1 MNNTTTDNNTDLE
14 EYIRSNIIK
23 IFHLT
28 ETSSMSPV
36 RANWKVVNLDLRVK
50 GVSRLR
56 IVNISILVS
65 AFLLN
70 SLLSEIDSYFSFFL
84 TFKLIV
90 PAAYSQVP
98 IYIVSKKS
106 GDLIKRHGI
115 PQFC

>member
-1 MNNTTTDNNTDLE
+1 MNNTTADNNTDLE

-36 RANWKVVNLDLRVK
+36 RANWKVVDLDLRVK

-56 IVNISILVS
+56 IVNISIFVS

-70 SLLSEIDSYFSFFL
+70 SLLSEIDSCFSFFL

>member
-1 MNNTTTDNNTDLE
+1 MNNTTADNNTDLE

-28 ETSSMSPV
+28 ETLSMSLV
-36 RANWKVVNLDLRVK
+36 GANWKVVDLDLRVK

-56 IVNISILVS
+56 IVNISIFVS

-70 SLLSEIDSYFSFFL
+70 SLLSEIDSCFSFFL

-90 PAAYSQVP
+90 PAAYSQMP
-98 IYIVSKKS
+98 IYIVSKKY
-106 GDLIKRHGI
+106 GDLIKRHRI

>member
-1 MNNTTTDNNTDLE
+1 MNNTTADNNTDLE

-36 RANWKVVNLDLRVK
+36 RANWKVVDLDLRVK

-56 IVNISILVS
+56 IVNISIFVS

-70 SLLSEIDSYFSFFL
+70 SLLSEIDSCFSFFL

-90 PAAYSQVP
+90 LAAYSQVP